1 MEGRK
6 MIPIGVEN
14 FEELMAEDFYYVD
27 KTGMIRDLLNHRG
40 KVTLFTR
47 PRRFGKSLNMS
58 MLKHFFSA
66 EGNKSIFDGLT
77 ISKETELCEKHMG
90 KYPVISISLKEIEG
104 KDYESAYRKIARL
117 MRATANEAYELMDSD
132 KLNEVDKAD
141 YRALLDLGMTEDT
154 LCSGLMTLCKLLE
167 KHYGKKTVL
176 LIDEYD
182 VPLQRAFINGYYD
195 QMVSLIRGMFGAAL
209 KTNDSLDF
217 AVLTGCLRV
226 AKESIF
232 TGMNNLEVFSI
243 TDKMFSQY
251 FGFTDGEVRE
261 ILAYYGIGKC
271 YGALKD
277 WYDGYQFGGTEIYCP
292 WDVLNHSKRFAFDQK
307 TAPQNY
313 WIDTSGNDVIKRF
326 VAQATDATREEIER
340 LIAGEAIEKEVRL
353 NLTYSEMYDSIE
365 NLWSLLFMT
374 GYLTERGDADGRRR
388 KLAIPNQEVRDIFV
402 MQIQEYFKESVKSDT
417 DTLDAFCAA
426 LVGGDADEVGRLFS
440 QYLEQ
445 SISIRDAAAPDD
457 RKESFYHGTMLG
469 ILMASGRMSVVSN
482 REAGNGF
489 ADILAKSKDGETGIV
504 IEMKYARDG
513 DLDGASQ
520 DAIGQIDERQY
531 MDAFKYTL
539 VRKVLKYG
547 VGCYKKTCRVVL
559 GE

>member
-1 MEGRK
+1 MEVKK

-14 FEELMAEDFYYVD
+14 FEEIMAEDFYYVD
-27 KTGMIRDLLNHRG
+27 KTGMIRDLLNHKG

-58 MLKHFFSA
+58 MLKHFFSV
-66 EGNKSIFDGLT
+66 GGDKSIFDGLE
-77 ISKETELCEKHMG
+77 ISKEKELCDKHMG
-90 KYPVISISLKEIEG
+90 KYPVISLSLKG
-104 KDYESAYRKIARL
+104 VDMPTYEKAFQ
-117 MRATANEAYELMDSD
+117 RAADVILDTAENFQF
-132 KLNEVDKAD
+132 
-141 YRALLDLGMTEDT
+141 LLDSENLSEHEKARYRQLLDMDMAEHT
-154 LCSGLMTLCKLLE
+154 LTGSLKLLSKLLA
-167 KHYGKKTVL
+167 KHYGTKAII

-182 VPLQRAFINGYYD
+182 VPLQRAFVNGYYD
-195 QMVSLIRGMFGAAL
+195 QMVSLIRALFGDAL
-209 KTNDSLDF
+209 KTNDSLEF

-232 TGMNNLEVFSI
+232 TGMNNLKVYSVTDAPFSEC
-243 TDKMFSQY
+243 
-251 FGFTDGEVRE
+251 FGFTSREVRE
-261 ILAYYGIGKC
+261 ILDYYGLGNR
-271 YGALKD
+271 YETVQE
-277 WYDGYQFGGTEIYCP
+277 WYDGYHFGHEDIYCP
-292 WDVLNHSKRFAFDQK
+292 WDVINYCSDIQHDPVLS
-307 TAPQNY
+307 PQNY

-374 GYLTERGDADGRRR
+374 GYLTERGEADGRRR

-402 MQIQEYFKESVKSDT
+402 TQIREYFKESVEADKG
-417 DTLDAFCAA
+417 TLDAFCSA
-426 LVGGDADEVGRLFS
+426 LVMGDADEVERLFS

-469 ILMASGRMSVVSN
+469 ILMASGRMGVVSN
-482 REAGNGF
+482 HEAGNGY
-489 ADILAKSKDGETGIV
+489 ADILAKSKGGETGIV

-513 DLDGASQ
+513 DLDGACR
-520 DAIGQIDERQY
+520 DAIEQIDERQY
-531 MDAFKYTL
+531 MDAFKYTR

-547 VGCYKKTCRVVL
+547 VGCYKKACRVVF